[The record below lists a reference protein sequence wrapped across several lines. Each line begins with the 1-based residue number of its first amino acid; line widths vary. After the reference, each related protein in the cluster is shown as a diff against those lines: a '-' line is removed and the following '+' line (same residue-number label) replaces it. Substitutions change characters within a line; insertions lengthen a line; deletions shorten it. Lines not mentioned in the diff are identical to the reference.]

1 MVSRETALRALLDRV
16 RRASA
21 DDDPRAFLSDQA
33 EQEATELAAA
43 TDPDTDV
50 EAAALLGMF
59 HWGRYLALPEG
70 HDQTDFE
77 AAAKFFTLIYR
88 TTPEIVPVP
97 VREHYERPHG
107 RDSNA
112 ADINMRAL
120 GLLNDYNRTQELSGL
135 IEAITLFRAAMAAA
149 DDDPDRCR
157 YASNLGAAMR
167 MLGERTGNVSQL
179 AEAVEIH
186 RAAAADSHGHP
197 DRHSILFNFGV
208 ALGSLSDHS
217 ADIALLAEAAQVGR
231 EAVAAAPRDYP
242 DRGTV
247 LSGLGAIS
255 AKLAGRTGNAV
266 LLGEA
271 VIVHRSAVAATP
283 EGHPYRRAFLSNLG
297 GALQGLSEWTGDT
310 TLLAEAAKCHR
321 TAATAIPSGHPDR
334 AGLLSNLGSALI
346 ALSER
351 SSDADRLTQA
361 IEVQR
366 AAAAA
371 ADERDPHRAM
381 YLSNLGSALQM
392 LSERTGDAAPL
403 RDAMQAHRDAVEA
416 VPASHADRPG
426 YLFNLGNALQALGQQ
441 AKDARLLAEAA
452 TVHREGVAA
461 SLADRPDYARGLF
474 CLGSSLEVLSEHNG
488 DRELLAE
495 ARTCYEQSA
504 GNPAAPA
511 PDRIKAYYQVARLAA
526 ADTDGDDALAAME
539 AAVSLLPQIAPRTLA
554 REDRSH
560 RLGMLAGL
568 AGTAAATAVGAGRPS
583 RAIELLEQTRGIL
596 VADTLQARSS
606 SLNRLRRA
614 SSALAAE
621 FERLRDRLDA
631 LDSPMTRNIPLG
643 HGALLAGPTG
653 DILAW
658 LAASDAAT
666 ERHEAQAEW
675 DELLSRIRAQE
686 GLADF
691 LAAPGITELVT
702 QTSDGPVVF
711 VYTSPARC
719 GALALTRDPKEPVRA
734 IPLDD
739 LSEDKAHEQVTRLLG
754 TRGSGSESVASRAAA
769 QEQLRS
775 ILAWMW
781 DAITGP
787 VLAELG
793 YTTTPAAER
802 WPRLWWCPVGL
813 LAYLPLHASGH
824 HSDLTGTDPAQRTNP
839 RTVLDRVISSYTPTL
854 RGLAYARTSSPPRN
868 QTSIAGQE
876 APPEPITSR
885 GTVIVAVPEPPGVQ
899 PLPGVSAEAE
909 AVATL
914 VPDAEILADPTRDRV
929 LDALTGH
936 TVVHFACHGYA
947 NWANPAAS
955 ELILPDHETTPLTVA
970 DITDRRAAG
979 DLAYLSAC
987 DTMVTSHELAD
998 ESVHLTGAF
1007 HLTGYR
1013 NVIGTLWPISDRA
1026 AIKLANDFYSGLTHE
1041 GTSPPDTQLAASALH
1056 NAVRNLRALYLSSP
1070 ALWASH
1076 THTGI

>member
-1 MVSRETALRALLDRV
+1 MASREIVLRALLDRV

-21 DDDPRAFLSDQA
+21 DDDPGAFLSDEA
-33 EQEATELAAA
+33 EQEAAELAAL

-70 HDQTDFE
+70 HDRSDFE
-77 AAAKFFTLIYR
+77 AAAKFFTLINR

-97 VREHYERPHG
+97 IREHYERPRG

-112 ADINMRAL
+112 ADTNMRAL
-120 GLLNDYNRTQELSGL
+120 GLLNDYNQTQELSGL
-135 IEAITLFRAAMAAA
+135 IEAITLFRAAAAAA
-149 DDDPDRCR
+149 DGDPDRCR
-157 YASNLGAAMR
+157 YLSNLGAAMR
-167 MLGERTGNVSQL
+167 MLGERTANVSQL
-179 AEAVEIH
+179 AEAVDIS
-186 RAAAADSHGHP
+186 RAAATDSDDHP
-197 DRHSILFNFGV
+197 DRHSILFNFSV

-217 ADIALLAEAAQVGR
+217 ADIAVLTEAAQTGR
-231 EAVAAAPRDYP
+231 EAVAAAPRNYS

-247 LSGLGAIS
+247 LSGLGAIL
-255 AKLAGRTGNAV
+255 AKLAGKTGNAG

-271 VIVHRSAVAATP
+271 VTVHRSAVAAAP

-297 GALQGLSEWTGDT
+297 GALQVLFEWTGDT
-310 TLLAEAAKCHR
+310 TLLAEAAECHR

-351 SSDADRLTQA
+351 TSDTDRLTEA
-361 IEVQR
+361 IKVQR
-366 AAAAA
+366 AALVVGG
-371 ADERDPHRAM
+371 ERDPHRAM
-381 YLSNLGSALQM
+381 CLSNLGSALQM
-392 LSERTGDAAPL
+392 LSEWTGDLAPL
-403 RDAMQAHRDAVEA
+403 RDAVQAHRDAVEA
-416 VPASHADRPG
+416 TLGGHADRPG

-441 AKDARLLAEAA
+441 VKNVHLLAEAA
-452 TVHREGVAA
+452 SVHREGVAT
-461 SLADRPDYARGLF
+461 SPADRPDIARGLL
-474 CLGSSLEVLSEHNG
+474 CLGSSLEVLSEHND

-526 ADTDGDDALAAME
+526 ADTDSEDALAAME

-568 AGTAAATAVGAGRPS
+568 AGTAAATAVGAGRPG
-583 RAIELLEQTRGIL
+583 RAVELLEQTRGIL

-606 SLNRLRRA
+606 NLNRLRNA

-631 LDSPMTRNIPLG
+631 LDSPVTRNIPVG
-643 HGALLAGPTG
+643 QGALLAGPPADTP
-653 DILAW
+653 ARQ
-658 LAASDAAT
+658 AASDAAT
-666 ERHEAQAEW
+666 ERREAQAEW
-675 DELLSRIRAQE
+675 DQLLSRIRTQE
-686 GLADF
+686 GLDDF
-691 LAAPGITELVT
+691 LAAPGITKLVT
-702 QTSDGPVVF
+702 QAYDGPVVF

-719 GALALTRDPKEPVRA
+719 GALALTQNPKEPVHA

-739 LSEDKAHEQVTRLLG
+739 LSEDEARERVSRLLG
-754 TRGSGSESVASRAAA
+754 TRGSDGKSFASRVAA
-769 QEQLRS
+769 QEELRS
-775 ILAWMW
+775 ILAWTW
-781 DAITGP
+781 NVITGP

-793 YTTTPAAER
+793 FTTTPTAEQ

-813 LAYLPLHASGH
+813 LAYLPLHAAGH
-824 HSDLTGTDPAQRTNP
+824 HGDLTGTDLAQHTNP

-854 RGLAYARTSSPPRN
+854 RGLAYSRA
-868 QTSIAGQE
+868 SIAGQE
-876 APPEPITSR
+876 AAPETINS
-885 GTVIVAVPEPPGVQ
+885 GETVIVAVPEAPGVR

-914 VPDAEILADPTRDRV
+914 VVDAELLADPTRDRV
-929 LDALTGH
+929 LDTLTRH

-970 DITDRRAAG
+970 DIIDRRAVG

-987 DTMVTSHELAD
+987 DTMVTSQALAD

-1007 HLTGYR
+1007 HLAGYR
-1013 NVIGTLWPISDRA
+1013 NVIGTLWPIGDRA
-1026 AIKLANDFYSGLTHE
+1026 AIELAIDFYTWLTHE
-1041 GTSPPDTQLAASALH
+1041 GTSRLDTSLAAIALH
-1056 NAVRNLRALYLSSP
+1056 NAIRILRARYPTSP
-1070 ALWASH
+1070 GLWASH